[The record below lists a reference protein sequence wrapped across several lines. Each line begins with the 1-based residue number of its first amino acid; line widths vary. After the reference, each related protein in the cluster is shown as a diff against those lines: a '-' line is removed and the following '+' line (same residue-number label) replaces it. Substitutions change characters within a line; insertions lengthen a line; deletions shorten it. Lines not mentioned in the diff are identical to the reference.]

1 MKTREILQAYEN
13 APNQMELVKAV
24 NFQIREHRLTLLEKR
39 QLFEDAQRLEN
50 RLQGLTNQ
58 LVDLK
63 IKYNAL
69 LKSKASC
76 DLERSRILRKYK
88 KLRQVKFSSI
98 KVEQPI
104 KSCKIIGDCTDKTEF
119 GVNEN
124 AAELLKPSMQGLY
137 LNCGPLSG
145 VVCHPKAGF
154 ACCVSKNG
162 NLSFINVDE
171 EREMIS
177 IGLPKLKLSSVAISS
192 DGVMLAIS
200 SLSGKILLGNYDQI
214 ENAQCLHEVSLGVR
228 RLPQSGAI
236 LCLDWHCA
244 GGVNCVKFLPNGHQ
258 LLTASSDGSIL
269 LWDVRSKRQERR
281 FLKHVAPVKW
291 VDFSRSGT
299 HFSSCDSDGVVVQW
313 DIQGYQPSVMVANQ
327 MACGHGRNCIVHSP
341 DDKYWF
347 AGNTNGSI
355 SAISAATHEVLTSIG
370 HRASVTA
377 LGFDSLGKR
386 LISVAEDGCLRIW
399 NYIKNI

>member
-1 MKTREILQAYEN
+1 MHK
-13 APNQMELVKAV
+13 
-24 NFQIREHRLTLLEKR
+24 
-39 QLFEDAQRLEN
+39 EN

-244 GGVNCVKFLPNGHQ
+244 GGCIAAGSLDSFVRAFAVERPESCDVLRGHHGGVNCVKFLPNGHQ

-355 SAISAATHEVLTSIG
+355 SAISAATHEVRFFAQW
-370 HRASVTA
+370 H
-377 LGFDSLGKR
+377 KR
-386 LISVAEDGCLRIW
+386 SCD
-399 NYIKNI
+399 